1 MSCGSAI
8 GYVKSY
14 IISSFC
20 LSIINISLKAK
31 GKFRCFFF
39 ITQFPLLITH
49 HFKIP
54 YPFGTITHL
63 PSLNIFNTVY
73 GPHICH
79 SMQPFFFPIPKLTE
93 PKKKEKKWTQWKK
106 KKKKE
111 RKKER
116 TQPMENSERRRKKK
130 RKRKKEPNQR
140 RQWRRKKKK
149 WSKVAANLDSGSLYV
164 CLITKMPLKTELW
177 KLKTVKCIFSFHNS

>member
-63 PSLNIFNTVY
+63 PSLNIFHTIC
-73 GPHICH
+73 GPHTYH
-79 SMQPFFFPIPKLTE
+79 SVQLFFFPPLPKLTE
-93 PKKKEKKWTQWKK
+93 PSKK
-106 KKKKE
+106 KKME
-111 RKKER
+111 KER
-116 TQPMENSERRRKKK
+116 TKPKNPMKNKRNLAKK
-130 RKRKKEPNQR
+130 RTQ
-140 RQWRRKKKK
+140 
-149 WSKVAANLDSGSLYV
+149 
-164 CLITKMPLKTELW
+164 
-177 KLKTVKCIFSFHNS
+177 

>member
-31 GKFRCFFF
+31 GKFRCFFL
-39 ITQFPLLITH
+39 ITQFSLLITH

-63 PSLNIFNTVY
+63 PSLNIFNTVC

-79 SMQPFFFPIPKLTE
+79 SMQPFFFPNTQTHWT
-93 PKKKEKKWTQWKK
+93 KKKEKKNEPSERRKK
-106 KKKKE
+106 RKKE
-111 RKKER
+111 RKKEPNQWR
-116 TQPMENSERRRKKK
+116 TVKEEEKRKEKERKNPANGDSEEERKK
-130 RKRKKEPNQR
+130 NGQ
-140 RQWRRKKKK
+140 
-149 WSKVAANLDSGSLYV
+149 
-164 CLITKMPLKTELW
+164 
-177 KLKTVKCIFSFHNS
+177 KLQLTLTAGPSMCV

>member
-63 PSLNIFNTVY
+63 PSLNIFNTVC

-93 PKKKEKKWTQWKK
+93 PKKNKK
-106 KKKKE
+106 KMNPVKEEKKE

-116 TQPMENSERRRKKK
+116 KNPTNGEQ
-130 RKRKKEPNQR
+130 
-140 RQWRRKKKK
+140 
-149 WSKVAANLDSGSLYV
+149 
-164 CLITKMPLKTELW
+164 
-177 KLKTVKCIFSFHNS
+177 